1 MMIVFVRSLLMFILL
16 TECTG
21 NKVIVQSNGSTAVL
35 NKDFSFKCSLSHGN
49 VKQVTWQKQKDK
61 GLENVATYS
70 VKFGPKVLEPYHQRV
85 NFSLIGL
92 NESSITIHNVQTE
105 DEGCYM
111 CLFNTY
117 PEGSITGKSCFTVF
131 GISEMNIE
139 KFSTKSENIIVV
151 SCSVT
156 GKPSPMIAW
165 QTSENI
171 TEHEMEIKEDDKGI
185 VTIISNVTVDL
196 STFQAKEISCY
207 AYLQN
212 PTRPEERQ
220 EVEKTIIVRIRDV
233 PSHVGTIVGVCG
245 ILLIIVTVIA
255 VIVMPAVFVGNT
267 RILSS
272 SSVVFETF
280 SE

>member
-61 GLENVATYS
+61 
-70 VKFGPKVLEPYHQRV
+70 
-85 NFSLIGL
+85 
-92 NESSITIHNVQTE
+92 
-105 DEGCYM
+105 
-111 CLFNTY
+111 
-117 PEGSITGKSCFTVF
+117 EGSITGKSCFTVF

-233 PSHVGTIVGVCG
+233 PSRVGTIVGVCG